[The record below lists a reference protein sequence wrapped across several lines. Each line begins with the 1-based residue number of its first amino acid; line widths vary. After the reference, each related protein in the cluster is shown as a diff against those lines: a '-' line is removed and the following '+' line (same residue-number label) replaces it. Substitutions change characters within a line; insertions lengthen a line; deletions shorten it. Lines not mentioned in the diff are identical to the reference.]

1 MTKERE
7 FLTLDEVETYTGI
20 KKGSLYYY
28 LRTLGIETVKFNLDK
43 RAYISLADANRIK
56 EIKETPWIAGK
67 KSSQKAE
74 KPPLSTTP
82 VQVTK
87 IVTEKAEK
95 RASSRKQKNTRLPDG
110 CMLASKFA
118 EEHGVARPTF
128 IDHMTK
134 GLGQGLIGTHTD
146 TIPERDRVHYSER
159 VKPNRPKEKEKYLT
173 SEQQHGALEFWKRH
187 DVGFEVCNH
196 IDCWCHTS
204 KNGE

>member
-1 MTKERE
+1 M
-7 FLTLDEVETYTGI
+7 
-20 KKGSLYYY
+20 
-28 LRTLGIETVKFNLDK
+28 DK

-173 SEQQHGALEFWKRH
+173 SEQQHGALEFPGKGMMWA
-187 DVGFEVCNH
+187 
-196 IDCWCHTS
+196 S
-204 KNGE
+204 KCATTLIAGVIPARMENSYGRPQYNPC